1 MNERD
6 QLETF
11 FRGAALSL
19 FTEDEHGHVSAQSG
33 SVADALL
40 RAFDL
45 GAASCG
51 NVYAA
56 GAIAAGE
63 KAASAADVWAF
74 MSLEDRA
81 RSFATW
87 AHRNQKR
94 KYTGDPYIRH
104 PEAVA
109 ALVRGVPH
117 TEEMLAAAWLHDTVE
132 DTEAT
137 ARDIERL
144 FGPAVAALVEQLT
157 DVSRPSD
164 GNRKLRKAKDREHTS
179 RSSPEAKTV
188 KLADLIDNSRSI
200 AAHDP
205 DFAAVYL
212 EEKRLLL
219 EVLREGNAWLWES
232 AEACARSIAH
242 IVDRSSQL
250 GSEPKSPDPK
260 GAKGP

>member
-1 MNERD
+1 MNERE
-6 QLETF
+6 QLEVF
-11 FRGAALSL
+11 FQSVARSL
-19 FTEDEHGHVSAQSG
+19 FIEDEHGHVSAQSG
-33 SVADALL
+33 SAADALL

-45 GAASCG
+45 GAASG
-51 NVYAA
+51 GSAFAA

-81 RSFATW
+81 RSFAEW

-94 KYTGDPYIRH
+94 KYTGDPYVRH
-104 PEAVA
+104 PESVA

-137 ARDIERL
+137 MRDIERL

-157 DVSRPSD
+157 DVSRPLD
-164 GNRKLRKAKDREHTS
+164 GNRKVRKAKDREHT
-179 RSSPEAKTV
+179 RGSSPEAKTV

-200 AAHDP
+200 VAHDP

-219 EVLREGNAWLWES
+219 EVLREGDPSLWALAQTFVVNS
-232 AEACARSIAH
+232 SSRSE
-242 IVDRSSQL
+242 
-250 GSEPKSPDPK
+250 SEPGSSGAQGAKSP
-260 GAKGP
+260 

>member
-1 MNERD
+1 MNERERNE
-6 QLETF
+6 LVIF
-11 FRGAALSL
+11 FQGASLSL
-19 FTEDEHGHVSAQSG
+19 FTEDEHGHVSAESG

-45 GAASCG
+45 GAASGG

-63 KAASAADVWAF
+63 KAASAAAVWAF
-74 MSLEDRA
+74 MPLEDRA
-81 RSFATW
+81 RSFAAW
-87 AHRNQKR
+87 AHRDQKR

-137 ARDIERL
+137 PADIVRL
-144 FGPAVAALVEQLT
+144 FGSVVASLVEQLT
-157 DVSRPSD
+157 DVSRPED
-164 GNRKLRKAKDREHTS
+164 GNRKLRKAKDREHTG

-200 AAHDP
+200 VAHDP

-219 EVLREGNAWLWES
+219 EVLREGDASLW
-232 AEACARSIAH
+232 AAARAFV
-242 IVDRSSQL
+242 VDSGSRSE
-250 GSEPKSPDPK
+250 GAKSP
-260 GAKGP
+260 